1 MTHPL
6 APDLSQLSQEELTNK
21 YNDLMSRM
29 NQAYRIGPVGMIPQM
44 QMLLQDYKEELGRRQ
59 QKQLEEMEKTSSSF
73 KNIIDIK

>member
-6 APDLSQLSQEELTNK
+6 APDLSQLSQEELASK

-44 QMLLQDYKEELGRRQ
+44 QMLLQDYREELGRRQ
-59 QKQLEEMEKTSSSF
+59 QQQLEEMEKTGSSF

>member
-6 APDLSQLSQEELTNK
+6 APDLAQLSQEELTNK

-29 NQAYRIGPVGMIPQM
+29 NQAYRIGPVGVIPQM
-44 QMLLQDYKEELGRRQ
+44 QMLLQDYREELGRRQ